1 MVTVTN
7 HYETGQEYMS
17 RYVAVDT
24 AADTSAWEPRLA
36 LKGIDVTVYLHRLQ
50 RALARIADRRDRPAE
65 SRAWNDAAAASGAAI
80 LDAMWDAD
88 ARMFSDVD
96 GATMRR
102 TGVKAAVC
110 FYPLL
115 TGLLDDAHVA
125 ALLEHLTDPG
135 EFWTPWPVPSSSVD
149 DPLFDAE
156 GLWKGKRHNC
166 PWNGRVWP
174 MTSAHVVDGL
184 LRQWRA
190 GRRAAG
196 PIAATLLGRF
206 VHMMFD
212 DHDLSRPNCF
222 EHYNPFTAHPSR
234 FRGIDDYQHS
244 WVLDLLARGAA
255 GLDPDDWLG
264 GATDGAFL
272 TVDPLPMG
280 LAAVDLEGALVR
292 GHRVDVRIR
301 GDAFTV
307 TLDGREHV
315 GSVGEPLRIALPG
328 AGS

>member
-1 MVTVTN
+1 
-7 HYETGQEYMS
+7 
-17 RYVAVDT
+17 
-24 AADTSAWEPRLA
+24 
-36 LKGIDVTVYLHRLQ
+36 
-50 RALARIADRRDRPAE
+50 
-65 SRAWNDAAAASGAAI
+65 
-80 LDAMWDAD
+80 
-88 ARMFSDVD
+88 
-96 GATMRR
+96 
-102 TGVKAAVC
+102 
-110 FYPLL
+110 
-115 TGLLDDAHVA
+115 
-125 ALLEHLTDPG
+125 
-135 EFWTPWPVPSSSVD
+135 
-149 DPLFDAE
+149 
-156 GLWKGKRHNC
+156 
-166 PWNGRVWP
+166 
-174 MTSAHVVDGL
+174 
-184 LRQWRA
+184 
-190 GRRAAG
+190 
-196 PIAATLLGRF
+196 
-206 VHMMFD
+206 MMFD